1 MAMIDLRSDTVTKPT
16 PAMRRAMMEA
26 EVGDD
31 GRLDPQGMGE
41 DPTMNRLEATAAAIV
56 GKERA
61 LFVPSGTM
69 GNVVALMTH
78 CHRGD
83 EVVVGEKAHVLNI
96 EKAIFMEE
104 LFGLIPVTIPDPAG
118 KLDLALLEK
127 ALKARPI
134 RLVCVENTHNFAGG
148 AAVPP
153 EHLRKVQALAQ
164 ARQVPVHMDGARLFN
179 AATALK
185 VEAKVLAATVDSV
198 MFCLS
203 KGLSAPIGS
212 MIAGTKPF
220 IKRAWERRKL
230 LGGQMRQAGV
240 VAAAGIEALQNM
252 VSRLEED
259 HQKAGVLARALAET
273 GGLKAPENF
282 HSNMIKL
289 DLASL
294 NFSAKEFQAEM
305 AQRGVKVHIHG
316 PTEIRLVTHKDV
328 SEAECLQAAQI
339 ISQFWKEKRRGMA

>member
-41 DPTMNRLEATAAAIV
+41 DPTMNRLEAMAAALL

-78 CHRGD
+78 CRRGD

-127 ALKARPI
+127 ALQDQADPSCLRGEHPQLC
-134 RLVCVENTHNFAGG
+134 RGGGRSTGAPAEGAG
-148 AAVPP
+148 ACPVPTRSP
-153 EHLRKVQALAQ
+153 STW
-164 ARQVPVHMDGARLFN
+164 
-179 AATALK
+179 TAPGFS
-185 VEAKVLAATVDSV
+185 T
-198 MFCLS
+198 
-203 KGLSAPIGS
+203 P
-212 MIAGTKPF
+212 P
-220 IKRAWERRKL
+220 RR
-230 LGGQMRQAGV
+230 
-240 VAAAGIEALQNM
+240 
-252 VSRLEED
+252 
-259 HQKAGVLARALAET
+259 
-273 GGLKAPENF
+273 
-282 HSNMIKL
+282 
-289 DLASL
+289 
-294 NFSAKEFQAEM
+294 
-305 AQRGVKVHIHG
+305 
-316 PTEIRLVTHKDV
+316 
-328 SEAECLQAAQI
+328 
-339 ISQFWKEKRRGMA
+339 

>member
-1 MAMIDLRSDTVTKPT
+1 MMIDLRSDTVTKPT
-16 PAMRRAMMEA
+16 PAMRRAMLEA

-31 GRLDPQGMGE
+31 GRLDPQGKGE
-41 DPTMNRLEATAAAIV
+41 DPTMNRLETIAAALL

-61 LFVPSGTM
+61 LFVPSGTF
-69 GNVVALMTH
+69 GNIVALMTH
-78 CHRGD
+78 CRRGE
-83 EVVVGEKAHVLNI
+83 EVVVGEKAHVLNN
-96 EKAIFMEE
+96 EKALFMEE
-104 LFGLIPVTIPDPAG
+104 LFGLVPVTVPDPAG
-118 KLDLALLEK
+118 KLDLTVLEK
-127 ALKARPI
+127 ALTTRQI

-153 EHLRKVQALAQ
+153 EHLQKVQALAR
-164 ARQVPVHMDGARLFN
+164 AHQVPVHMDGARLFN

-185 VEAKVLAATVDSV
+185 VEARVLAATVDSV

-212 MIAGTKPF
+212 MVAGSAPF
-220 IKRAWERRKL
+220 MQRVWERRKL

-240 VAAAGIEALQNM
+240 VAAAGIEAIQGM
-252 VSRLEED
+252 VGRLEED
-259 HQKAGVLARALAET
+259 HQKARLLAGELAAT

-282 HSNMIKL
+282 HSNMVKL
-289 DLASL
+289 DLTGL
-294 NFSAKEFQAEM
+294 KLPAKEFQAEM
-305 AQRGVKVHIHG
+305 ARRGVKVHTHS

-339 ISQFWKEKRRGMA
+339 ISQFWQERRKAMA